1 MIIAKTPEEVR
12 DALKGTGTVGLVPTM
27 GYLHDGHLS
36 LVRRSVAENQT
47 TAVSIFVNP
56 TQFGPHEDLSRYP
69 RDLKRDLEL
78 LEPLGVDLVF
88 TPEPEAMYHRDHST
102 WVEEVNLARGL
113 CGASRPGHFR
123 GVCTVVLKLFNIVK
137 PNRAYFGE
145 KDYQQLKVIQRMV
158 RDLNLDVQVVGCPIV
173 REEDGLAMSSR
184 NVYLS
189 PEERSLA
196 LCLSRAVNRAQ
207 AEASRGVSDPASIV
221 EAALSEI
228 PDHPSIT
235 VDYIKLVDCDTLEEL
250 ETLKSAGRILLAVR
264 VGSTRLIDNG
274 MVKPNGGV

>member
-12 DALKGTGTVGLVPTM
+12 DALKGASTVGLVPTM

-56 TQFGPHEDLSRYP
+56 TQFGPNEDLSRYP

-88 TPEPEAMYHRDHST
+88 TPEPEAMYHRNHST

>member
-158 RDLNLDVQVVGCPIV
+158 RDLNLDVQVVGCPIA

>member
-36 LVRRSVAENQT
+36 LVRRSVTENHA

-56 TQFGPHEDLSRYP
+56 TQFGPNEDLSRYP

-88 TPEPEAMYHRDHST
+88 TPEPEAMYHRNHST

-250 ETLKSAGRILLAVR
+250 ETLNSSGRILLAVR

-274 MVKPNGGV
+274 MVKPNGGI

>member
-12 DALKGTGTVGLVPTM
+12 DALKGAGTVGLVPTM

-36 LVRRSVAENQT
+36 LVRRSVTENHA

-56 TQFGPHEDLSRYP
+56 TQFGPNEDLSRYP

-88 TPEPEAMYHRDHST
+88 TPEPEAMYHRNHST

-250 ETLKSAGRILLAVR
+250 ETLNSSGRILLAVR

-274 MVKPNGGV
+274 MVKPNGGI

>member
-250 ETLKSAGRILLAVR
+250 ETLNSSGRILLAVR